1 MITFLSIVIFGIQG
15 IKIFSTPIHT
25 KMTSAA
31 TSIGLYACRTQPENY
46 MYHVRVLSAC
56 IHMCISAHYTTIYI
70 SALLPTTKVTPMKYR
85 DIIGTLIGVG
95 LIIYFVYTIDMGTAL
110 THLKTASL
118 TWVLAGL
125 ACYFGSLTLR
135 THRWSMILSTSS
147 VSFSHLLAITLLGWL
162 ANYVLPAKSG
172 EFYRAYLLMKEDVPF
187 SEAGP
192 SIVIERGFDFFTL
205 IVCALI
211 FSLMIQVTT
220 FYRTIQY
227 AFLIVLPIAVVV
239 LILFKMRKKFPKFE
253 EYFVLFESLS
263 KKRITILFSY
273 SIWVWVLEI
282 LAGLFIFL
290 SISSISF
297 FPFAL
302 GFLIVM
308 LAAAIPAGP
317 GSIGTLEVAWIYTY
331 SVLGVP
337 EDIAGATAIL
347 FHLAQYVLVFLCGL
361 GSFIYLHSSSGAQ
374 PSKKTKEGLQPE
386 REPPE

>member
-1 MITFLSIVIFGIQG
+1 
-15 IKIFSTPIHT
+15 
-25 KMTSAA
+25 
-31 TSIGLYACRTQPENY
+31 
-46 MYHVRVLSAC
+46 
-56 IHMCISAHYTTIYI
+56 
-70 SALLPTTKVTPMKYR
+70 MKYR

-95 LIIYFVYTIDMGTAL
+95 LIIYFVYTIDIQTAL
-110 THLKTASL
+110 THLKTASF
-118 TWVLAGL
+118 TWVVVGL
-125 ACYFGSLTLR
+125 VFYFGSITLR
-135 THRWSMILSTSS
+135 THRWSMILSSSS
-147 VSFSHLLAITLLGWL
+147 VSFPHLLAIMFLGWL

-205 IVCALI
+205 MGCAVI

-227 AFLIVLPIAVVV
+227 AFLIVFPIAAIV

-263 KKRITILFSY
+263 KKRITILFFY
-273 SIWVWVLEI
+273 SVWVWVLEI
-282 LAGLFIFL
+282 LAGLFIFF

-337 EDIAGATAIL
+337 GDIAGATAIL
-347 FHLAQYVLVFLCGL
+347 FHLAQYVFVFLCGL
-361 GSFIYLHSSSGAQ
+361 GSFLYLHFSPGVQSSQNA
-374 PSKKTKEGLQPE
+374 EERLQPE
-386 REPPE
+386 KEPPE